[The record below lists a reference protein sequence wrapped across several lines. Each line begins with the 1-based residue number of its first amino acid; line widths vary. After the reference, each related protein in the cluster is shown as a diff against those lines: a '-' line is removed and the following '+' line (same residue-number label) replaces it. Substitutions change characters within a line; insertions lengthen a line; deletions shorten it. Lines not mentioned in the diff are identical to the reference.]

1 MGAQIT
7 GLLFGLSLF
16 FYYIVKFLIPN
27 VVGIYKLR
35 IKKYTQNI
43 NETILTK
50 YELNNFTK
58 LVNYKLNVFIK
69 QV

>member
-7 GLLFGLSLF
+7 GLVFGLSLF

-27 VVGIYKLR
+27 VTGINKLR
-35 IKKYTQNI
+35 VKKYTQNI
-43 NETILTK
+43 NETLLIK
-50 YELNNFTK
+50 HELNNFTK
-58 LVNYKLNVFIK
+58 LVNFKLNIFIK